1 MHLDGRYRLPLGLA
15 LSLHELQ
22 VRQSTADRLTVL
34 LSAELIHGCVSV
46 ASASARSSREKRPRL
61 SRERVALRMQLV
73 DLTLQ
78 PWYMGKSSAGPS

>member
-46 ASASARSSREKRPRL
+46 VRL
-61 SRERVALRMQLV
+61 
-73 DLTLQ
+73 
-78 PWYMGKSSAGPS
+78 GPFCV